1 MGEDNDFNARR
12 NDGHLYVLP
21 VSLIRRAGRIQKSH
35 ELQFTE
41 IIQFSSAGNSFRD
54 AVRKEKHMKLFYVD
68 EKPDVKEMHDI
79 TSAGYGTK
87 HPEHILGYAG
97 CFLFSLQDVY
107 VSDRIEANLARNAK
121 FGDRLMDFI
130 DRFQRCDFGE
140 ITRQEENHNT
150 DERFL
155 SGSSC
160 YMIARYKYG
169 NATICY
175 ESFLDMSL
183 FYYKTEDIS
192 EVRRAQNAKIEKLA
206 EENRKNRGA
215 QVFAEDDIVCSLTD
229 AALMAKYF
237 NIHDLKQGLVSAD
250 ALKAIDALYAKESE
264 DAVTL
269 YAYRTEE
276 ELKRRLQYIAMKFNA
291 VTIEYGK
298 QYLVRDACILHE
310 EKKLR
315 YILYDPAQDDE
326 QAGSIN
332 IIKCR
337 KLILQDKKNTEYAVI
352 VPLGKNDFYDNMY
365 RCVTYRDGSAGVFKL
380 KDKELRHQLL
390 MHAERTHRWQRFLQ
404 TAYDAQDAGARIY
417 GSDCGKAAKAVV
429 RQNDNSS
436 YLKKKRKDELL
447 AAVKQIAIIAGIIL
461 LIWWCNN

>member
-1 MGEDNDFNARR
+1 
-12 NDGHLYVLP
+12 
-21 VSLIRRAGRIQKSH
+21 
-35 ELQFTE
+35 
-41 IIQFSSAGNSFRD
+41 
-54 AVRKEKHMKLFYVD
+54 MKLFYVD
-68 EKPDVKEMHDI
+68 EKPDVKAIHDI
-79 TSAGYGTK
+79 ASAGYGTK

-107 VSDRIEANLARNAK
+107 VSDCIEANLAHNAK
-121 FGDRLMDFI
+121 LGDRLMDFI
-130 DRFQRCDFGE
+130 DRFKSCDFGE
-140 ITRQEENHNT
+140 ITRKEENHNT
-150 DERFL
+150 DERFI

-192 EVRRAQNAKIEKLA
+192 EVRRAQNDKIEKLA
-206 EENRKNRGA
+206 EERRKNREA
-215 QVFAEDDIVCSLTD
+215 QVFSENDIVCSLTD

-276 ELKRRLQYIAMKFNA
+276 ELNRRLQYIAMKFNA

-298 QYLVRDACILHE
+298 QYLVRDACILYE

-315 YILYDPAQDDE
+315 YILYDSTQDDKR
-326 QAGSIN
+326 AGSFN

-337 KLILQDKKNTEYAVI
+337 KLTLKDKNNTEYAVI
-352 VPLGKNDFYDNMY
+352 VPMGENNFHDNIY
-365 RCVTYRDGSAGVFKL
+365 RCVTYGDGSVGVFKL

-404 TAYDAQDAGARIY
+404 TTYDAHDARARIY

-429 RQNDNSS
+429 RQNDNSRH
-436 YLKKKRKDELL
+436 LTKNWKRTLL
-447 AAVKQIAIIAGIIL
+447 AAAEQLAIIGGILL
-461 LIWWCNN
+461 LIWWCSN